1 MNEISNQ
8 KKIKIGT
15 YIDRCNFISDVF
27 IQYYLNFFTHD
38 EFHFFI
44 LDKNYDDVYSYLK
57 SKNFNDSSF
66 ESVSNNHIG
75 VHTLMSKQNS
85 FVDEL
90 TSNGVI
96 VIYVDIDEILYHI
109 DLRNFIF
116 QNKSNY
122 IVPKGVVLIPNTDEE
137 ELNKNNKILNQRSYC
152 VIDDLYHSKVTVL
165 RENYIWSAGRHNKNN
180 IPISDEIFLI
190 DISKCCPQIMIE
202 NNIMSNNLYPSSTER
217 YSITEVEKINK
228 ILNEWRTKITE
239 LPKKIRDSKLF

>member
-1 MNEISNQ
+1 MKENNYD
-8 KKIKIGT
+8 KMKIGT
-15 YIDRCNFISDVF
+15 YIDRCNFISDLF

-38 EFHFFI
+38 EFYFFI
-44 LDKNYDDVYSYLK
+44 LDKNYDEVHRYLK
-57 SKNFNDSSF
+57 SKNFNENSF

-75 VHTLMSKQNS
+75 VHTLLDKQNS

-90 TSNGVI
+90 TSNGII

-109 DLRNFIF
+109 DLRNFIL

-122 IVPKGVVLIPNTDEE
+122 IVPKGVVLIANTDEE
-137 ELNKNNKILNQRSYC
+137 ELNKNNKILDQRSYC

-165 RENYIWSAGRHNKNN
+165 REPYIWSAGRHNKND

-190 DISKCCPQIMIE
+190 DISKCCSQIMIE
-202 NNIMSNNLYPSSTER
+202 NNIMSNDLYPSSTER

-239 LPKKIRDSKLF
+239 LPKKIKDSKLF